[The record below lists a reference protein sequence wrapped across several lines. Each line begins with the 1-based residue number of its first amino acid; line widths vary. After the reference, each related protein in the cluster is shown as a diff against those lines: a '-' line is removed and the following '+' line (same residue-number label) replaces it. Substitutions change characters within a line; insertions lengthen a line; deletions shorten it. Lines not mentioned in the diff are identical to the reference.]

1 MTWEGDHGVLLP
13 ALMAKGPGEC
23 CGEAGPSALLTG
35 RASRV
40 GTCLAWSGAAIVSL
54 PFA

>member
-1 MTWEGDHGVLLP
+1 MTWEGDRGGLIP
-13 ALMAKGPGEC
+13 ALMAMRPGEC
-23 CGEAGPSALLTG
+23 CGEAGPSALPTG

-40 GTCLAWSGAAIVSL
+40 GTCLAWSGAEIVSL